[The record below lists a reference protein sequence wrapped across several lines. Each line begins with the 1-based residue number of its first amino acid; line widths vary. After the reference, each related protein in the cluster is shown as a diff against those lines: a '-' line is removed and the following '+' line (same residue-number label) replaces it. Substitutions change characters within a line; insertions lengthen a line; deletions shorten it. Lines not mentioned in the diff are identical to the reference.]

1 MSKTVKE
8 LGLILGGLALAVLA
22 GPVGIVVMQG
32 NVAMFNAMVGI
43 GLSTALSGVGLALR
57 PSNKPVGTAGT
68 INFGQGPAPRRVI
81 HGQFQA
87 AGVLTY
93 ASFTPSQNLATTNQ
107 YLHLVYTI
115 GGHEITSFDG
125 VIIDGTVRNF
135 GIDLFYDPPGTDTL
149 WHLKPASGASPTDLY
164 WEHMFFEFDF
174 GRGNNFSQPFPDLAL
189 ADSSWTSACMQK
201 GCAKVHVMLRYDSSW
216 PGIFQSG
223 SIPNIQFLVTGKKI
237 IDTRIVTAWQ
247 PSAGYVQFNYAVDG
261 HGHIWV
267 QTNATGT
274 SGIAGARPNFEAVV
288 AFPTTLGDNTCS
300 WTSYGYLQSG
310 VSLGGD
316 SNPQGHLVK
325 DRLVNNA
332 WQPSV
337 NFGQFNIIEAP
348 VGYLQQ
354 QQTASG
360 GGSLTGTDEPAFSV
374 TVGGT
379 TTDGAITWK
388 CLGRSWHAINN
399 ANSALVVN
407 DYLQDTDY
415 GMAAPASTIDMSSVS
430 AAANVC
436 EEQELIIWNADNTV
450 VYENRYSCNGMFDH
464 SSLRGN
470 VLNSLCGSM
479 AGWVVPPGDLWHVFA
494 GSFQTPTVALGDG
507 DMRGPIKGDMRLSRR
522 DVCNGVKGKF
532 VPAFLPT
539 NPAGALSLTQVPP
552 TWQAQSFPA
561 YQANGL
567 AGKPNY
573 LNSEDGG
580 QILWLDLQ
588 LDFTTSLW
596 TAQRLAKIAL
606 MRTRFQQTLTLPCK
620 LVALQLEAGDTF
632 SFTHLRW
639 GILGQTFEATQL
651 SVTLDSSGGAQND
664 APALG
669 VDIIA
674 RQVDPAIYEYQGPTS
689 SVDFGEYSPYGITG
703 VMTGVE

>member
-1 MSKTVKE
+1 MSKTAKE
-8 LGLILGGLALAVLA
+8 LGLILGGLAIAVLA
-22 GPVGIVVMQG
+22 GPVGIVMLQG
-32 NVAMFNAMVGI
+32 SVAVFNAMVGI
-43 GLSTALSGVGLALR
+43 GLTTALSGVGLALR
-57 PSNKPVGTAGT
+57 PSNKPVGTSGA
-68 INFGQGPAPRRVI
+68 ISFGQGPAPRRVI
-81 HGQFQA
+81 YGQFQT

-93 ASFTPSQNLATTNQ
+93 ASFTPSQNQATTNQ
-107 YLHLVYTI
+107 YLHLIYTLT
-115 GGHEITSFDG
+115 GHEITSFDA
-125 VIIDGTVRNF
+125 VIVDGTVRNF
-135 GIDLFYDPPGTDTL
+135 GTDLLYDPPGTDTL
-149 WHLKPASGASPTDLY
+149 WHVDPGNSGTLDDLY
-164 WEHMFFEFDF
+164 WQHMFFEFDF
-174 GRGNNFSQPFPDLAL
+174 GRDNNFSQPFPSLAG

-201 GCAKVHVMLRYDSSW
+201 GCAKVHVILRYDSAL
-216 PGIFQSG
+216 PGIFTNGQ
-223 SIPNIQFLVTGKKI
+223 IPNIQFLVTGKKI
-237 IDTRIVTAWQ
+237 IDTRVVTAWK
-247 PSAGYVQFNYAVDG
+247 PSSGYVQFNYIVDNN

-267 QTNATGT
+267 QTNASGT
-274 SGIAGARPNFEAVV
+274 SGVAGSRPNFEGASS
-288 AFPTTLGDNTCS
+288 FPATLADNTCS

-310 VSLGGD
+310 VTLGGD
-316 SNPQGHLVK
+316 ANPQGHLVNQ
-325 DRLVNNA
+325 RLMNNA
-332 WQPSV
+332 WQPGV

-354 QQTASG
+354 QQNVGT
-360 GGSLTGTDEPAFSV
+360 LTGTTEPVFGT
-374 TVGGT
+374 TVGAT
-379 TTDGAITWK
+379 TTDGGINWT

-407 DYLQDTDY
+407 DYLQDSDY
-415 GMAAPASTIDMSSVS
+415 GMAAAASTIDMSSVS
-430 AAANVC
+430 GAANVC
-436 EEQELIIWNADNTV
+436 EEQMLIIWNADNSV
-450 VYENRYSCNGMFDH
+450 VYENLYSCNGMFDH
-464 SSLRGN
+464 SSTRGN
-470 VLNSLCGSM
+470 VLTSLCGSM
-479 AGWVVPPGDLWHVFA
+479 AGWVIPPGDLWHVFA
-494 GSFQTPTVALGDG
+494 GSFQAPTVALGDG
-507 DMRGPIKGDMRLSRR
+507 DMRGSIKGDFRLSRR

-620 LVALQLEAGDTF
+620 LTALQLEAGDTF

-651 SVTLDSSGGAQND
+651 SVTLDSGSGGSGND

-674 RQVDPAIYEYQGPTS
+674 RQVDAAIYEWQGPFS
-689 SVDFGEYSPYGITG
+689 SSDFGEYSPYGITG